1 MRKLTITVF
10 AILAGAT
17 VALAQ
22 GSTAPSSSSRP
33 ATESGT
39 RAGSPAPGVPPVG
52 QRQPRRSDVPEAA
65 NEAGRTPEDLALDRK
80 IKSICRGC

>member
-1 MRKLTITVF
+1 MRKLAITAF

-22 GSTAPSSSSRP
+22 GSTTTTSPR
-33 ATESGT
+33 SGT
-39 RAGSPAPGVPPVG
+39 DAAPRAGAPAPGIPPVG